1 MRDKGHSFLRVY
13 AIIEAV
19 AGSPWP
25 ISYAEI
31 SDRLELSKPTA
42 HRLCELLESH
52 SIIQRAVDGKSFIPG
67 PRLRFLS
74 MEVLG
79 SSTLLLERQLVLQTL
94 SEKTGETCN
103 LTVPDGA
110 EMLYL
115 DRVETEWPLRI
126 SMPVDSRVPLHC
138 TASGKLYLSQ
148 LATRE
153 RRRLVSTLTLEHFTK
168 NTITDGDALMD
179 ELKTVRT
186 KKVGVDNQEFVD
198 GMVAIAVPINDT
210 MGRICATLA
219 IHGPVPRLTLDKAME
234 FLPALREAADRLE
247 WTIRAGQKSK

>member
-13 AIIEAV
+13 SIIEAV

-31 SDRLELSKPTA
+31 SDRLDLTKPTA

-52 SIIQRAVDGKSFIPG
+52 SIIQRAVDGKSYIPG

-74 MEVLG
+74 MEILG

-94 SEKTGETCN
+94 SDKTGETCN

-126 SMPVDSRVPLHC
+126 SMPVGSRVPLHC

-153 RRRLVSTLTLEHFTK
+153 RRRLVSTLTLEHFTD
-168 NTITDGDALMD
+168 NTITDGDILMN
-179 ELKTVRT
+179 ELKSVRAN
-186 KKVGVDNQEFVD
+186 KVGVDDQEFVD

-219 IHGPVPRLTLDKAME
+219 IHGPMPRLTIDKAMD
-234 FLPALREAADRLE
+234 FLPAMQEAADRLE
-247 WTIRAGQKSK
+247 WTIRAGQKAK